1 MINKLLSTLVI
12 FLLMNIAWQ
21 ANAIEPMSDKTI
33 FNNGYPESAQVT
45 SLRLDFEAL
54 GFNNYK
60 LDGIN
65 NDSNVD
71 FTNRIDKLSKNLM
84 LNFSYTNSPSLIA
97 NVSHLKVYFNENLV
111 TVLSINE
118 PSNII
123 KNTAEHNIALN
134 AKYIQDFNQIRF
146 ELVGYYSTSCQD
158 YFSRAIWVE
167 INKSSN
173 ITLDQTSLAI
183 DSKIEYL
190 PEPFFDSKDYS
201 KLTLPFIFSGTP
213 NEEAIEA
220 AATLSSWFGAQADW
234 RGANFPVVLNQSPNQ
249 HSVVFITNTSK
260 PAFLADYPD
269 VEKPTIEIIS
279 NPIHRYKKILL
290 ILGRDEKD
298 LKTAVNGLVFGHK
311 VMTGRS
317 VSIEGMNKIPLRK
330 AYDAPRWLRSDRP
343 VHFDELIDYPTQLQ
357 TTGLNSGPVKL
368 NIRFAPDLFTWREKG
383 IPITL
388 QYRNT
393 PEDDTLS
400 SRLNMLINQE
410 FISGFLLEKNDSTVS
425 TTKTLLPLIAN
436 TDSTQSTENFSLNG
450 ISLAKRNE
458 LNFDFRF
465 DVLKNATCTGAPL
478 GGEYGVI
485 DGNSHIDVSNFNH
498 YIALPDLNVF
508 ANSGFPFTKYADLQQ
523 TLVILNENPTPKALS
538 MLFNLTGHF
547 GAITGYP
554 GHRLTVKYLSDDI
567 NYNDKDILFI
577 TKPSTRSDKLKE
589 DEPKNIL
596 LNNNQRAIK
605 LAIYNGAYDDNKAE
619 KIQINVKSSGNMAVI
634 TGYQSPFSSQRSIVS
649 LTATTNEAFGLLD
662 NALMNSQSREQIKGS
677 ATIITTQGIET
688 IKTDKQYFVGQIPV
702 HTLIWFHLSDH
713 PFILALLSI
722 LTLLLISFILWRLL
736 QALTYKRLAEGDK

>member
-71 FTNRIDKLSKNLM
+71 FTNRIDKLSKDLM

-450 ISLAKRNE
+450 INLAKRNE

-485 DGNSHIDVSNFNH
+485 DGHSHIDVSNFNH

-619 KIQINVKSSGNMAVI
+619 KIQINVTSSGNMAVI

>member
-60 LDGIN
+60 LDAIN

-111 TVLSINE
+111 TVLPINE

-123 KNTAEHNIALN
+123 QNTAEHNIALN

-201 KLTLPFIFSGTP
+201 KLTLPFIFSDTP
-213 NEEAIEA
+213 NKEAIEA

-249 HSVVFITNTSK
+249 HSVVFITNASK

-465 DVLKNATCTGAPL
+465 DVLKNATCPSAPL

-523 TLVILNENPTPKALS
+523 TLVIVNENPTPKALS

-577 TKPSTRSDKLKE
+577 TKPSKRSDKLKE

-619 KIQINVKSSGNMAVI
+619 KIQINVTSSGNMAVI

>member
-60 LDGIN
+60 LDAIN

-97 NVSHLKVYFNENLV
+97 NVSHLKVYFNENLM
-111 TVLSINE
+111 TVLPINE

-213 NEEAIEA
+213 NKEAIEA

-249 HSVVFITNTSK
+249 HSVVFITNASK

-279 NPIHRYKKILL
+279 NPIHRYKKMLL

-450 ISLAKRNE
+450 INLAKRNE

-619 KIQINVKSSGNMAVI
+619 KIQINVTSSGNMAVI

>member
-60 LDGIN
+60 LDAIN
-65 NDSNVD
+65 DDSNVD

-111 TVLSINE
+111 TVLPINE

-201 KLTLPFIFSGTP
+201 KLTLPFIFSDTP
-213 NEEAIEA
+213 NKEAIEA

-249 HSVVFITNTSK
+249 HSVVFITNASK

-450 ISLAKRNE
+450 INLAKRNE

-465 DVLKNATCTGAPL
+465 DVLKNATCPSAPL

-523 TLVILNENPTPKALS
+523 TLVIVNENPTPKALS

-619 KIQINVKSSGNMAVI
+619 KIQINVTSSGNMAVI

>member
-60 LDGIN
+60 LDAIN

-111 TVLSINE
+111 TVLPINE

-213 NEEAIEA
+213 NKETIEA

-249 HSVVFITNTSK
+249 HSVVFITNASK

-343 VHFDELIDYPTQLQ
+343 VHFNELIDYPTQLQ

-425 TTKTLLPLIAN
+425 TTTTLLPLIAN

-722 LTLLLISFILWRLL
+722 LTLLMISFILWRLL

>member
-60 LDGIN
+60 LDAIN

-111 TVLSINE
+111 TVLPINE

-123 KNTAEHNIALN
+123 KNITEHNIALN

-146 ELVGYYSTSCQD
+146 ELIGYYSTSCQD

-183 DSKIEYL
+183 DSKIESL
-190 PEPFFDSKDYS
+190 PEPFFDSKDFS
-201 KLTLPFIFSGTP
+201 KLTLPFIFSGKP
-213 NEEAIEA
+213 NKEAIEA

-249 HSVVFITNTSK
+249 HSVVFITNASK
-260 PAFLADYPD
+260 PTFLADYPD
-269 VEKPTIEIIS
+269 VQKPTIEIIS

-400 SRLNMLINQE
+400 SRLNILINQE
-410 FISGFLLEKNDSTVS
+410 FISGFLLEKNDSAVS
-425 TTKTLLPLIAN
+425 TKKTLLPLIAN
-436 TDSTQSTENFSLNG
+436 TDSSQSTENFSLNG
-450 ISLAKRNE
+450 INLAKRNE

-465 DVLKNATCTGAPL
+465 DVLKNATCPSAPL

-485 DGNSHIDVSNFNH
+485 DGHSHIDVSNFNH

-538 MLFNLTGHF
+538 ILFNLTGHF

-567 NYNDKDILFI
+567 DYNDKDILFI
-577 TKPSTRSDKLKE
+577 TKPSTYSDKLKE

-619 KIQINVKSSGNMAVI
+619 KIQINVTSSGNMAVI
-634 TGYQSPFSSQRSIVS
+634 TGYQSPFNSQRSIVS
-649 LTATTNEAFGLLD
+649 LTATTNEAFDLLD
-662 NALMNSQSREQIKGS
+662 NALMNSQSREQIKGG
-677 ATIITTQGIET
+677 AAIITTQGIET

-722 LTLLLISFILWRLL
+722 LTLLLISFVLWRLL

>member
-60 LDGIN
+60 LDAIN

-111 TVLSINE
+111 TVLPINE

-201 KLTLPFIFSGTP
+201 KLTLPFIFSDTP
-213 NEEAIEA
+213 NKEAIEA

-249 HSVVFITNTSK
+249 HSVVFITNASK

-450 ISLAKRNE
+450 INLAKRNE

-465 DVLKNATCTGAPL
+465 DVLKNATCPSAPL

-523 TLVILNENPTPKALS
+523 TLVIVNENPTPKALS

-577 TKPSTRSDKLKE
+577 TKPSKRSDKLKE

-619 KIQINVKSSGNMAVI
+619 KIQINVTSSGNMAVI